1 MQKLPKPAIRGTNIS
16 SSSYL
21 ILEAINYY
29 YYSILLFL
37 YFILVLSLSKTYK
50 NNQTESC
57 LISQLFLSTFN
68 SSVRSS
74 YSHPDL
80 LVIHHHPLFQ
90 ITPLLNNNIGLSLSE
105 PLQLYIKS
113 NHWTHLLATLGCPKK
128 SKSPNFGMPLT
139 PVVFIG

>member
-37 YFILVLSLSKTYK
+37 YFILVLSLSKTSK

-68 SSVRSS
+68 SSVRIS
-74 YSHPDL
+74 YSHPVPDL
-80 LVIHHHPLFQ
+80 LVLHHHHHPLFQ

-105 PLQLYIKS
+105 PLQLYQKQSLDSSAGYMYTICALCKIVQDS
-113 NHWTHLLATLGCPKK
+113 A
-128 SKSPNFGMPLT
+128 
-139 PVVFIG
+139 I